1 MDKHELEV
9 FIEVLQNSVNTSE
22 EMWRKGISHAEI
34 IGYLQGSIK
43 GTVTVLKDKRRLLNE
58 K

>member
-22 EMWRKGISHAEI
+22 EMWRKEISHAEI